1 MDFLNFFKKKDKIN
15 KIYLVAKITNYEI
28 FDEQFMPLPGGS
40 RVQPHWEYFAD
51 KGVIKIDLNQ
61 DIVNFLNQST
71 FDYTLDELFKL
82 KNNQDFIITVDIPLF
97 KEFSELFIYVHYS
110 LNGQDFINF
119 YSQNDLIC
127 LKDFKIRHFK
137 NEFKFAQLHFGLIN
151 LDITDYL
158 KLFSNNK
165 KEVTQELL
173 LLNYNIDANLEKV
186 NLKLI

>member
-40 RVQPHWEYFAD
+40 RVQPHWEYFPS

-61 DIVNFLNQST
+61 EIVNFLNGCT
-71 FDYTLDELFKL
+71 FNYTLDELFRL
-82 KNNQDFIITVDIPLF
+82 TDLITIDIPLF
-97 KEFSELFIYVHYS
+97 KDFSKLFLYIEYS
-110 LNGQDFINF
+110 LNNQDFINF
-119 YSQNDLIC
+119 YSENDLIC
-127 LKDFKIRHFK
+127 SQDFKIRNFK
-137 NEFKFAQLHFGLIN
+137 NEFKFAKLQFDLIS

-165 KEVTQELL
+165 NEITKELL
-173 LLNYNIDANLEKV
+173 LLNYNIDANLEKI